1 MKRAIGSLVFL
12 FMLFGLFP
20 LHADAAESEVKGIF
34 VDGFYGGLV
43 GALVGTAI
51 MAFTD
56 HPKDHLNNIAI
67 GAGIGAIAGT
77 AYGIARTSRAFAEIH
92 DGRLTLQAPTIRLKS
107 DPSAKGIPPLWSAD
121 LLKVPF

>member
-1 MKRAIGSLVFL
+1 MKRVVGFWVFI

-20 LHADAAESEVKGIF
+20 LHAGAAESDVKGIF

-51 MAFTD
+51 MALTD
-56 HPKDHLNNIAI
+56 HPKDHLNDIAI

-77 AYGIARTSRAFAEIH
+77 FYGIAKTSRAFAEIH
-92 DGRLTLQAPTIRLKS
+92 DGRITLQAPTVQLKS
-107 DPSAKGIPPLWSAD
+107 NSSAKGAPLWSAD
-121 LLKVPF
+121 LLRVPF